1 MARQLYYRDSYGRVH
16 CDRQARGRGVTIVV
30 YGCTEIRLE
39 RVPDKDEACGSS
51 RRAPVARPQLDRG
64 RAAGL
69 GHGRRLRAAA
79 GAWRRLRFTRRPGYE
94 PARRLTFR
102 SRAGKDA
109 VRSRLSSYTRSSIA
123 PRNAEGPR

>member
-1 MARQLYYRDSYGRVH
+1 VVQVDEHRLPVRGWIVGGPPGSGMGEGYG
-16 CDRQARGRGVTIVV
+16 
-30 YGCTEIRLE
+30 
-39 RVPDKDEACGSS
+39 P
-51 RRAPVARPQLDRG
+51 RP
-64 RAAGL
+64 
-69 GHGRRLRAAA
+69 GHGARF
-79 GAWRRLRFTRRPGYE
+79 RFTRRPGYE